1 LFYCEIARLS
11 EEMADC
17 QRLSRFP
24 LQEAFTVSVPVRFRC
39 AGPAAARDRA
49 VVPSLLEEALPLAA
63 VALLGL

>member
-1 LFYCEIARLS
+1 
-11 EEMADC
+11 MADS

-24 LQEAFTVSVPVRFRC
+24 LQEAFTVSVPVAFRC
-39 AGPAAARDRA
+39 VGLAVARDRA